1 MVFQPHLLVCIR
13 ATTQQVLTFRYIPLQ
28 YKPTNTSTRT
38 IYPDGVK
45 LNRVYK
51 SMGIDMTSDASSP
64 HFSRTFQKVDAFL
77 FIMSHN

>member
-13 ATTQQVLTFRYIPLQ
+13 ATTQQALTLRHIPLQ
-28 YKPTNTSTRT
+28 CKPTNTLTRT

-51 SMGIDMTSDASSP
+51 SMNIDMTTDASWP
-64 HFSRTFQKVDAFL
+64 HFSRTFQKVYAFL
-77 FIMSHN
+77 FIMSRN